1 MNDLKFQGE
10 ITKISEVQEG
20 VSKKGTNW
28 KKLGFIVTSM
38 GEYQDDVYFTVFGE
52 EKVDNFMKYNKVGQ
66 MVEVSFNINCREY
79 NDRYYTD
86 LNAWKVF
93 TVKTEVAAETTDVE
107 VDEEYHSVNGKDDLP
122 F

>member
-28 KKLGFIVTSM
+28 KKLGFIVTSK

>member
-20 VSKKGTNW
+20 VSQKGTNW
-28 KKLGFIVTSM
+28 KKLGFIITTK
-38 GEYQDDVYFTVFGE
+38 GEYQNDVYFTVFGE

-86 LNAWKVF
+86 LSAWKVF
-93 TVKTEVAAETTDVE
+93 TLKEEVKEVVADET
-107 VDEEYHSVNGKDDLP
+107 YHSANGNTDDDLP